1 MRTLRC
7 ENASPFGKNA
17 FDTIT
22 LKKYQKLQ
30 KNMQK
35 KSRYLAYLNHAAQNG
50 KIRDGILT
58 KQLRSEVVEWHV
70 TR

>member
-7 ENASPFGKNA
+7 KNASPFGKNA

-22 LKKYQKLQ
+22 LKSIKSYKKQV
-30 KNMQK
+30 K

-58 KQLRSEVVEWHV
+58 KQRRSGVVEWHV